1 MINLTDLKAKAE
13 AATPGEWTQGDPW
26 DPWWVNATDANG
38 VMSSVADTMRE
49 GDEVQGKADAAYIA
63 AASPAAMLPL
73 INALI
78 EWRDA
83 YQAWSSADSAAR
95 LGLASDAL
103 FALIGGEPTQETTP

>member
-13 AATPGEWTQGDPW
+13 GATSDWPHRTSE
-26 DPWWVNATDANG
+26 
-38 VMSSVADTMRE
+38 
-49 GDEVQGKADAAYIA
+49 ADAAYIA
-63 AASPAAMLPL
+63 AASPADMLPL